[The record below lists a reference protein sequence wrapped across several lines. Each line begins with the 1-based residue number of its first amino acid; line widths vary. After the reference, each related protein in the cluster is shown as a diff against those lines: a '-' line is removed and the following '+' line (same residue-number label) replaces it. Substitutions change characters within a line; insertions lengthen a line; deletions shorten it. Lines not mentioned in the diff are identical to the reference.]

1 MTEQTQAQQPE
12 KQHLCEDCGLPIVR
26 TTNKGPWPKR
36 CVQCKRTRHLKGRQA
51 HAEGREPTD
60 DEKLSPE
67 PAASPAPPASREEEE
82 ADERVP
88 DEPEP
93 QQAQDADAP
102 RRGRPLKGLGWFEY
116 HAHPDNASAD
126 GPDDAQHIACRQQA
140 YDAAVSQGLKPR
152 GGWSQFRLLRV
163 DTTGDRVA
171 YVYGSA
177 VRR

>member
-1 MTEQTQAQQPE
+1 MSESTQQE
-12 KQHLCEDCGLPIVR
+12 HLCEDCGLPIVR
-26 TTNKGPWPKR
+26 STNKGPWPKR
-36 CVQCKRTRHLKGRQA
+36 CAECKRTRHAQGRQA
-51 HAEGREPTD
+51 HAEGREPTE
-60 DEKLSPE
+60 DELVPAEPKAADSPE
-67 PAASPAPPASREEEE
+67 P
-82 ADERVP
+82 
-88 DEPEP
+88 EPEESGP
-93 QQAQDADAP
+93 ATAQQVTDAAAP

-126 GPDDAQHIACRQQA
+126 GPDDTQHIACRQAA

-177 VRR
+177 VKA